1 MSAQPIKRG
10 RITAFNPNG
19 AQPTPVD
26 VNLLNNEKAERA
38 VLGAVFQRPDLFPTL
53 SHLLQ
58 PGDFW
63 TLFHGLVWYV
73 LDRMVANDQPI
84 DIVTIADA
92 IEQEKGNPYKRP
104 EELISALSSLYG
116 AAPDVEHA
124 EDYAR
129 QVREAALKMRV
140 LQALDETKHAILTG
154 KLNGEEL
161 KDTVNQR
168 IFEATEQSVEAAT
181 DVTSMM
187 IDYVNSF
194 EGSRGA
200 PIATG
205 LHHLDAA
212 LHGGVFR
219 GEVTVVCGGEGM
231 GKTTFLLSLLRTCGL
246 KGVPGT
252 LFSMEMERKEI
263 AQAYTAMETGIERA
277 KLQAG
282 KLSPGDHAAMTTAAG
297 VIGSW
302 KLHVVD
308 MREFPALTPIQL
320 RRKLR
325 SIMTKMRI
333 EVVVLDGLWL
343 MQPSEPTKE
352 RFTAVFDI
360 MRDLSTIAK
369 DFDVAVVIAQ
379 QYTEGIRRVEMPT
392 IYHIAE
398 SAGVRRNAQVI
409 IGLWRA
415 SFFDKDESDET
426 LAFLM
431 KDRNRGANGSVP
443 IPFNKTFNRFDNGR

>member
-1 MSAQPIKRG
+1 MNAQPLKRA
-10 RITAFNPNG
+10 RVTAFNPN
-19 AQPTPVD
+19 ATQPTPVD
-26 VNLLNNEKAERA
+26 MTLLNNEKAERA
-38 VLGAVFQRPDLFPTL
+38 VLGSVLQRPDLFPTL

-63 TLFHGLVWYV
+63 SKFYGLVWYV
-73 LDRMVANDQPI
+73 LDKMVANDTQI
-84 DIVTIADA
+84 DLVTIADA
-92 IEQEKGNPYKRP
+92 LEQEKSNPYKRP
-104 EELISALSSLYG
+104 EELITAVASLYG

-124 EDYAR
+124 EEYAR

-140 LQALDETKHAILTG
+140 LQALDETKHAILKG
-154 KLNGEEL
+154 DLNGEEL

-181 DVTSMM
+181 DMSSMM
-187 IDYVNSF
+187 VDYVNSF
-194 EGSRGA
+194 EGERGDVI
-200 PIATG
+200 PTG
-205 LHHLDAA
+205 LRNLDAA
-212 LHGGVFR
+212 LHGGVFA

-231 GKTTFLLSLLRTCGL
+231 GKTTFLLSILRSCGL
-246 KGVPGT
+246 NGIPGT

-282 KLSPGDHAAMTTAAG
+282 RLSPGDHSAMTTAAG

-325 SIMTKMRI
+325 SLMTKMAI
-333 EVVVLDGLWL
+333 KVVVLDGLWL

-360 MRDLSTIAK
+360 MRDLSSIAK
-369 DFDVAVVIAQ
+369 DFNVAIVVAQ
-379 QYTEGIRRVEMPT
+379 QYTEGIRRADMPT

-415 SFFDKDESDET
+415 SFFDKDADSET
-426 LAFLM
+426 MAYLM

-443 IPFNKTFNRFDNGR
+443 IPFNKQFNRFDNGR